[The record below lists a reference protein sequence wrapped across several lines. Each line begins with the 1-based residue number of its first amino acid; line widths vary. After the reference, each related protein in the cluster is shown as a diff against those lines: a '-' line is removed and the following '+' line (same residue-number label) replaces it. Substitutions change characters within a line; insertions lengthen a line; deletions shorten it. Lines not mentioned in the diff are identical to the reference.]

1 MESLQGYALA
11 AGTALLAGGINA
23 LAGGGT
29 LLTFPALLAVMG
41 PTEANMT
48 STLAL
53 FPGSLAGSWGFRK
66 EIYQGRNWLLR
77 LLPASVLG
85 GIIGSLLLAW
95 GSPEHFALLI
105 PWLILTA
112 SVLFIIQPWV
122 ARGQGEEEKNPS
134 WKVLAIASLCQ
145 FLVAVYGGYF
155 GAGIGILMLATLGQ
169 WGVGNLHRVNGM
181 KNLLAAIING
191 ISAVIFGVSGY
202 VRWDYVLAMGVAAVI
217 GGYIAGQLGPKIPRK
232 WLRAFVICAGVTQ
245 TLYYF
250 SKQLGWLE

>member
-134 WKVLAIASLCQ
+134 WKVLLIASLCQ

-155 GAGIGILMLATLGQ
+155 GHS
-169 WGVGNLHRVNGM
+169 V
-181 KNLLAAIING
+181 
-191 ISAVIFGVSGY
+191 
-202 VRWDYVLAMGVAAVI
+202 VLAG
-217 GGYIAGQLGPKIPRK
+217 
-232 WLRAFVICAGVTQ
+232 
-245 TLYYF
+245 
-250 SKQLGWLE
+250 